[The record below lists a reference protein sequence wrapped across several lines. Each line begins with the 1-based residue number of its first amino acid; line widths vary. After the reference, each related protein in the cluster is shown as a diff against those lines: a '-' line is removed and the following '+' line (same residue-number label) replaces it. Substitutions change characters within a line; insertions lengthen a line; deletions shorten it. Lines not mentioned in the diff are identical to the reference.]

1 MANTIVNVNKFAD
14 MVQANL
20 RVGTPAI
27 GVANTR
33 YEAALTVGQTFNAP
47 YMNSVRVQDYTYS
60 TDATIDDTVL
70 TADTLTINQV
80 KIATANYDPLQ
91 NLLTTEWEAEL
102 ASDMGYQLGR
112 NINQYVAQV
121 GTDGAD
127 TTVTGGTLN
136 AGNVYEY
143 LTAISSGISRKRAGS
158 GAMFG
163 LVEPGFLDYLVLA
176 DLANG
181 FKRADAGLR
190 QGYVGDTNAGFRI
203 YECHDLPCTVSLT
216 MDTQPTNLDTMT
228 IYGSTWTWVT
238 DGTAATAGE
247 INIGANIAD
256 AQAIFVTAINGT
268 TPPSVGDY
276 VDLSTD
282 ERREYQNGQLAAA
295 TFATNVSVLTAYG
308 RIGASETFTAATN
321 VFGDETCSQ
330 LFGHLGSVDL
340 VVQAAPTI
348 EERKAQANMSLNVLG
363 TTQYGSHV
371 YNRMTKKLATG
382 TFTV

>member
-1 MANTIVNVNKFAD
+1 MANTIVNVGKFAD
-14 MVQANL
+14 KVQANL

-27 GVANTR
+27 GISTTR
-33 YEAALTVGQTFNAP
+33 YEAALSVGQTFNAP

-60 TDATIDDTVL
+60 TNATVDDTTL
-70 TADTLTINQV
+70 TADSLTINQV

-91 NLLTTEWEAEL
+91 NLLTSQWEDEL
-102 ASDMGYQLGR
+102 AADMGYQMGR
-112 NINQYVAQV
+112 NINQFASQTGVN
-121 GTDGAD
+121 GAD
-127 TTVTGGTLN
+127 TTVAGGTLN
-136 AGNVYEY
+136 AGNVYEF
-143 LTAISSGISRKRAGS
+143 LTSISSGISRKRAGS

-216 MDTQPTNLDTMT
+216 MDTQPTNLDTT
-228 IYGSTWTWVT
+228 TVYGSVWTWVT

-268 TPPSVGDY
+268 TPPAANDY
-276 VDLSTD
+276 IDLSTD
-282 ERREYQNGQLAAA
+282 ERREYQNGQVAAA
-295 TFATNVSVLTAYG
+295 TFATNVCVLTAYG
-308 RIGASETFTAATN
+308 RIGAAETFTAATN

-330 LFGHLGSVDL
+330 LFGHVGALDL
-340 VVQAAPTI
+340 VVQSAPQI
-348 EERKAQANMSLNVLG
+348 EERLPVANKSVNVLG
-363 TTQYGSHV
+363 TMQYGSHV
-371 YNRMTKKLATG
+371 YNRMAKKLATG